1 MSPSSKWAAMNSP
14 QPDRSQRSSSSA
26 ISVSPASIIIWT
38 SSRSSARSRAQR
50 GWTKTQLLPSV
61 ERRTLMPSDEADGQR
76 ELGLRFDT
84 PYNLEDFDHEGHKE
98 HEGLKKKMQNA
109 KCSMQNREQTP

>member
-1 MSPSSKWAAMNSP
+1 MNSL
-14 QPDRSQRSSSSA
+14 QPERSQRSSSSA

-61 ERRTLMPSDEADGQR
+61 ERRTLRPSDDPDGR
-76 ELGLRFDT
+76 RTLGLRFDT
-84 PYNLEDFDHEGHKE
+84 TDLKTKTTKDTKE
-98 HEGLKKKMQNA
+98 QKNILVYFVNFVVIYSL
-109 KCSMQNREQTP
+109 CLLTRR

>member
-38 SSRSSARSRAQR
+38 SSKSSARSRAQR
-50 GWTKTQLLPSV
+50 GWTKTQLFPSV
-61 ERRTLMPSDEADGQR
+61 ERRTLMPSDDFDGRR
-76 ELGLRFDT
+76 EFGLRFDKQFT
-84 PYNLEDFDHEGHKE
+84 VTQDESNERRLTG
-98 HEGLKKKMQNA
+98 
-109 KCSMQNREQTP
+109 

>member
-1 MSPSSKWAAMNSP
+1 MNSL
-14 QPDRSQRSSSSA
+14 QPERSQRSSSRA

-38 SSRSSARSRAQR
+38 SSKSSDRSRAQR

-61 ERRTLMPSDEADGQR
+61 ERRTLMPSEEEDGRR

-84 PYNLEDFDHEGHKE
+84 TDSKRNNDEGHKE
-98 HEGLKKKMQNA
+98 HEAEKIIFVSFVIFVA
-109 KCSMQNREQTP
+109 K